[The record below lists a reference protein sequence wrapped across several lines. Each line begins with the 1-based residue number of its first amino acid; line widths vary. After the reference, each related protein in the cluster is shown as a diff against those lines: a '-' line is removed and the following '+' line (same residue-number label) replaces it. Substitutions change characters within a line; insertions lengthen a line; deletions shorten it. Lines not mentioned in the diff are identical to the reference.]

1 MFIFV
6 LTFFQGKTKIMDKK
20 VKLALLALLGF
31 STACSTVRSG
41 SKSREREPAEV
52 ERPTTIVMYGVRPPG
67 QAGPATGVHIPAAK
81 VQSAAPEALAPVAEK
96 PTEDTPVMDT
106 KKGAKAPEK

>member
-52 ERPTTIVMYGVRPPG
+52 VRPTTIVMYGVRPPV
-67 QAGPATGVHIPAAK
+67 QEDKAGELREKPLT
-81 VQSAAPEALAPVAEK
+81 AAPVPDSDAAAPVLDE
-96 PTEDTPVMDT
+96 VR
-106 KKGAKAPEK
+106 PENGK